1 MGFLLHSKSILLLY
15 KIYPSLPI
23 ANGIMAKREI
33 LARGSKALTAE
44 RMLYHMP
51 TYNKLVRDKI
61 PHIITSSG
69 KECRTRILD
78 PEEYKQE
85 LRTKLIEESEEY
97 VSAANDQE
105 ALEELADMLEV
116 IRALAEV
123 HGANAAQLDK
133 LRADKAEA
141 RGGFQER
148 VYLIDVDEA

>member
-1 MGFLLHSKSILLLY
+1 MKPE
-15 KIYPSLPI
+15 YP
-23 ANGIMAKREI
+23 A
-33 LARGSKALTAE
+33 AE

-85 LRTKLIEESEEY
+85 LRTKLSEESEEY
-97 VSAANDQE
+97 MSAGSDQE

-123 HGANAAQLDK
+123 HGTNVAQLDK

>member
-1 MGFLLHSKSILLLY
+1 
-15 KIYPSLPI
+15 
-23 ANGIMAKREI
+23 
-33 LARGSKALTAE
+33 
-44 RMLYHMP
+44 MP

-61 PHIITSSG
+61 PHIITSNG
-69 KECRTRILD
+69 KECRTRILE

-85 LRTKLIEESEEY
+85 LRTKLQEESEEY
-97 VSAANDQE
+97 MSAGSDQK

-123 HGANAAQLDK
+123 HGVNAAQLDK

>member
-1 MGFLLHSKSILLLY
+1 MGYFYSLIPSQPLY
-15 KIYPSLPI
+15 KINPSLSM
-23 ANGIMAKREI
+23 ASGIMAKREI
-33 LARGSKALTAE
+33 LARGLKALTAE

-85 LRTKLIEESEEY
+85 LRTKLQEESDEY
-97 VSAANDQE
+97 MSAGSDQE

>member
-1 MGFLLHSKSILLLY
+1 
-15 KIYPSLPI
+15 
-23 ANGIMAKREI
+23 
-33 LARGSKALTAE
+33 
-44 RMLYHMP
+44 MP

-61 PHIITSSG
+61 PHIITSIG

-85 LRTKLIEESEEY
+85 LRTKLQEESDEY
-97 VSAANDQE
+97 VNAVSDQE

-141 RGGFQER
+141 RGEFQER
-148 VYLIDVDEA
+148 VYLIDVDKA